1 MAWMSDKQASVVR
14 KRVFSI
20 QNTIK
25 RRKAK
30 RFIEAPREREGVKQL
45 SSAHQSQDLTEVNI
59 TDSSIIFAYKCM
71 MLYIRCLLQSTQNL
85 L

>member
-20 QNTIK
+20 QSTIK

-30 RFIEAPREREGVKQL
+30 RFIEVPRGRDETKQL
-45 SSAHQSQDLTEVNI
+45 SGHQYSNPTEVSI
-59 TDSSIIFAYKCM
+59 TTNSIK
-71 MLYIRCLLQSTQNL
+71 LCLCLCVSVCVCA
-85 L
+85 